1 MSDIATYY
9 KEHEAEDAMSVLAGW
24 MGSNSKLR
32 VIYHE
37 GTAVDADI
45 FNGVIRIPKMACA
58 SGITQDALMLLRS
71 RVYHEAGHIDETKL
85 SKSEYPEGAL
95 HEIWN
100 ALEDRRMEAVEADKH
115 KGCEIVFRWAV
126 GHYNRKLAAE
136 MSKTDA
142 PLWEAMCA
150 MSMMVE
156 GVQPAWHLREKAQ
169 DYVDAAYSE
178 FIKVKQCKNARGTLK
193 LAEVIYKILKQV
205 NEEWKQSQPQKQPG
219 EQQDKPQQGKGEPQ
233 QEEGKQG
240 EDENKEPQQ
249 GGSKDFDDYENEKEG
264 KGKDSKGGKKDPDE
278 EEESEGDEESKGSD
292 EESGESEEGEGG
304 KAGKDDDKDGGSK
317 TLPDK
322 DGETGKNK
330 DDEEVQDGTSPS
342 DGDGDGEKGEKESK
356 GGSKKSKPSGDVPAD
371 TDEKESKGDG
381 KDKRDLEDEI
391 NGISKEQAQN
401 DDLKEFFKNM
411 PEQDKEYTSRRD
423 QDAHS
428 SPETTDDDKTQY
440 QEQLSKVSVAVSAM
454 THALEQSLRSMSK
467 CRKNPYMRHG
477 KIDPRRLVAIAKGL
491 SKEVFYKTR
500 DGMTLDAAVEI
511 IIDESSSMSNCY
523 YNVRLLAMA
532 IGEALNAIGI
542 PFEIT
547 GTTTAYMNGRGVPP
561 LDGFTRTNPIVY
573 KHYKLFND
581 QWTNVRHRMVHT
593 GNYNHNIDG
602 EAVEYAAFRL
612 AQRRERRKVIFSLSD
627 GEPYSGHGESNNME
641 MCVNLKRVC
650 DRVRKQGIDVFGFG
664 LGTDKPG
671 DFYSDKWFVYLKDV
685 LNMGQEF
692 VREFSR
698 IITEGKVKV

>member
-1 MSDIATYY
+1 MSDLATYY
-9 KEHEAEDAMSVLAGW
+9 REHEAEDAMSVLAGW

-32 VIYHE
+32 VLYHE
-37 GTAVDADI
+37 GTAVSADI

-58 SGITQDALMLLRS
+58 SGITQDALMLLRT

-85 SKSEYPEGAL
+85 SKSEYPDGAL

-100 ALEDRRMEAVEADKH
+100 ALEDRRMESVEADKH

-142 PLWEAMCA
+142 PLWEALCA
-150 MSMMVE
+150 MGMMVE
-156 GVQPAWHLREKAQ
+156 GVQPAWHLGEKAQ
-169 DYVDAAYSE
+169 DYTDAAYAE
-178 FIKVKQCKNARGTLK
+178 FSKVKQCKNARGTLK

-205 NEEWKQSQPQKQPG
+205 NEEWKQAQPPKEPG
-219 EQQDKPQQGKGEPQ
+219 EQQDEPKQGKGESQ
-233 QEEGKQG
+233 QEEDKQG
-240 EDENKEPQQ
+240 EGENKEPQQ
-249 GGSKDFDDYENEKEG
+249 GGSKDFDDYEKEKDQ
-264 KGKDSKGGKKDPDE
+264 KGKGGKKEPDDKE
-278 EEESEGDEESKGSD
+278 DSEGDEELEGG
-292 EESGESEEGEGG
+292 EESEGE
-304 KAGKDDDKDGGSK
+304 KPEKDDGKEGGSK
-317 TLPDK
+317 TMPDK
-322 DGETGKNK
+322 DGENGKDK
-330 DDEEVQDGTSPS
+330 DDAEVQDGTIPS
-342 DGDGDGEKGEKESK
+342 DDKGKEKGDKGSE
-356 GGSKKSKPSGDVPAD
+356 GGSKKSKPVDGASN

-411 PEQDKEYTSRRD
+411 PEEDKEYTSRRD
-423 QDAHS
+423 LDVHS
-428 SPETTDDDKTQY
+428 SPETTDDDKTAY
-440 QEQLSKVSVAVSAM
+440 QNQLAQVSVAVSAM
-454 THALEQSLRSMSK
+454 TRALEQSLRSMSK
-467 CRKNPYMRHG
+467 CRKNPYMRQG
-477 KIDPRRLVAIAKGL
+477 KIDRRRLVAIAKGL

-500 DGMTLDAAVEI
+500 DGITLDAAVAI
-511 IIDESSSMSNCY
+511 VIDESYSMENY
-523 YNVRLLAMA
+523 YSVRLLAMA

-547 GTTTAYMNGRGVPP
+547 GTTTACMGGTGCPP

-573 KHYKLFND
+573 KHYKLFNE
-581 QWTNVRHRMVHT
+581 QWTNVRHRIVHT
-593 GNYNHNIDG
+593 GRHKHNIDG

-627 GEPYSGHGESNNME
+627 GEPFSGHGNNME

-650 DRVRKQGIDVFGFG
+650 DRVRKQGIGVFGFG
-664 LGTDKPG
+664 LCTEDPKAYYG
-671 DFYSDKWFVYLKDV
+671 DKWFVYLENVTK
-685 LNMGQEF
+685 MGPEF

-698 IITEGKVKV
+698 IITEGKVAV